1 MSFLHTIQPL
11 YVLSGLVVGILVG
24 MTGVAGGSLMT
35 PILILAFGVH
45 PVTAVGTDL
54 LYASVTKT
62 SGTLVHSYNRTVDWR
77 VAGWLAV
84 GSVPM
89 TALTI
94 WMLYALD
101 VRGDAT
107 HVLVTKVLGVA
118 LFLTALSLIFR
129 KSIMQIYER
138 RVGLLDQKLVRNLTI
153 AMGALLGLLVTVSSV
168 GAGAIGVTALM
179 LLYPSMPTARIV
191 GSNIAHAVPLTLLA
205 GMGHWLIGSIDFP
218 ILGSLLIGSIPGTI
232 AGSFLAPRVP
242 DPALRFTLAVLLLLV
257 CARFWLW
264 K

>member
-1 MSFLHTIQPL
+1 
-11 YVLSGLVVGILVG
+11 VLSGLVVGILVG

>member
-168 GAGAIGVTALM
+168 GAGAIGVTVLM